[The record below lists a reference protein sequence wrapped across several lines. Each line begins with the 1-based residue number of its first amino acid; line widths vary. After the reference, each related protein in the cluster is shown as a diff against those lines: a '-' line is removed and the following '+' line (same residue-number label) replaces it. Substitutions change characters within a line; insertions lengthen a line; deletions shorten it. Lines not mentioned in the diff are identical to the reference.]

1 MKTLKQITLT
11 AIMIILTANVSYGS
25 SFKKFQMM
33 LSNGKSIEVLS
44 KVETLVEENL
54 PVLHNAIFGRADSFF
69 TSVTILSKE
78 EMPVEE
84 EMVIPAVKA
93 SKDNNLATSLELL
106 PIVRMKETEVSEDL
120 GFDTREVFENYRS
133 ENMHQLT
140 SAQLATFVKHET
152 EVPEDTVLCSLLQ
165 AMAK

>member
-1 MKTLKQITLT
+1 MKTLKQIALT
-11 AIMIILTANVSYGS
+11 AIMIILVANVSYGS

-33 LSNGKSIEVLS
+33 LSNGNSIEVLS

-69 TSVTILSKE
+69 TSVKILSKE

-84 EMVIPAVKA
+84 EMVIPAIKA
-93 SKDNNLATSLELL
+93 SNNTLITTLELM
-106 PIVRMKETEVSEDL
+106 PIVHIQETEVSEDL
-120 GFDTREVFENYRS
+120 GFDTKVVFENYRR
-133 ENMHQLT
+133 EKLHQLT
-140 SAQLATFVKHET
+140 SAQLASFVKHET
-152 EVPEDTVLCSLLQ
+152 EVAEDTVLCNLIK